1 MSRERSPT
9 VTRTKPHVGA
19 FGLAVLAGALS
30 MPVVS
35 EATLVDRTVYCEEFG
50 FIT

>member
-1 MSRERSPT
+1 
-9 VTRTKPHVGA
+9 VTKTKPIAGA
-19 FGLAVLAGALS
+19 AVGLAVVAGLLA

-35 EATLVDRTVYCEEFG
+35 EATLVPRTVYCEEFG

>member
-1 MSRERSPT
+1 MT
-9 VTRTKPHVGA
+9 KTKPIVGA
-19 FGLAVLAGALS
+19 VGLAVLAGVLS
-30 MPVVS
+30 MPVAS